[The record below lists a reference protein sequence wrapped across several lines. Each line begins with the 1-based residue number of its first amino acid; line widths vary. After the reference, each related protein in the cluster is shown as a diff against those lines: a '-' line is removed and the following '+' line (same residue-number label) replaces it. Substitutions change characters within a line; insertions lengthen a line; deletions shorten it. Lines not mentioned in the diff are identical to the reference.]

1 MDLTRLTPTT
11 RQTTRALQVTRISY
25 VYLQYQTNRCRT
37 GNSVAESKFVGCRC
51 SWNSST
57 IHPMD
62 ITDRFSSTSNTCGG
76 QERPSPD
83 EAVIMARGRRL
94 VPITFS
100 PDIRVSP
107 ARTRTTAT
115 SNLATVMSSRL
126 MLPVTRSSPR
136 KRLRLQDSPPE
147 SQTPLPIISSLYSPS
162 PDK

>member
-1 MDLTRLTPTT
+1 MDVLQEIQSQRASLVDVDVLETP
-11 RQTTRALQVTRISY
+11 AP
-25 VYLQYQTNRCRT
+25 
-37 GNSVAESKFVGCRC
+37 
-51 SWNSST
+51 ST
-57 IHPMD
+57 LHPMD
-62 ITDRFSSTSNTCGG
+62 ITDRLSSTSNTCGG
-76 QERPSPD
+76 HERPSPD

-100 PDIRVSP
+100 P
-107 ARTRTTAT
+107 ARTQKTAT

-147 SQTPLPIISSLYSPS
+147 RQTPLPIISSLYSPS